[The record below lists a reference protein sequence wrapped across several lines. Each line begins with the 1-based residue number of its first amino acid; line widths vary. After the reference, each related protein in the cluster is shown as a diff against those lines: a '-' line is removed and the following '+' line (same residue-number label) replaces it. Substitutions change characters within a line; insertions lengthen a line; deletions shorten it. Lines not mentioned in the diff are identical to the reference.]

1 MISKFFHFFILLLMF
16 FIAAGVSAYLALTY
30 IIKSEDTVVLPD
42 LGGKDIIYVL
52 EILTDMELNTKVEGS
67 EYSISVPKNR
77 VIYQNPEPGAEI
89 KKGRDVRLI
98 LSKGKR
104 TVKIPNLKGLSI
116 HSALLILEENGL
128 HNKALTHTY
137 YKGYKKNAVITQTP
151 SPGKTAKRGDGV
163 DLLAS
168 LGTRPAAYMAPDL
181 RGMSFDDAILLIEKN
196 NMVVGEIKTLFDP
209 HQPEEVI
216 IAQKPLSGER
226 ITEGSRVNLLISKKS
241 EKKNN
246 NSIPGPTSA
255 GLFRWRTENGF
266 LKQHIRVRLNSYGV
280 SNDIFDGYVNPGAE
294 IWLLIPNDDSI
305 VLLYVD
311 DKLVKIRNFID
322 RHMYTSAYQ

>member
-1 MISKFFHFFILLLMF
+1 MF

-30 IIKSEDTVVLPD
+30 IIKSEDTVVVPD
-42 LGGKDIIYVL
+42 LGGKDIVYVL

-77 VIYQNPEPGAEI
+77 VIYQNPEPGSEI

-104 TVKIPNLKGLSI
+104 TVIMPNLKGLSI

-137 YKGYKKNAVITQTP
+137 HKGYKKNAVIAQGH
-151 SPGKTAKRGDGV
+151 SPGKAARRGDGV
-163 DLLAS
+163 DLLVS
-168 LGTRPAAYMAPDL
+168 LGSRPPAYMMPDL
-181 RGMSFDDAILLIEKN
+181 RGMSFDDAILSIERN

-209 HQPEEVI
+209 HQPEEMI
-216 IAQKPLSGER
+216 IGQEPLFGER
-226 ITEGSRVNLLISKKS
+226 VTEGSRVTLLVSRKS
-241 EKKNN
+241 EKKSDD
-246 NSIPGPTSA
+246 SIPGSTGA
-255 GLFRWRTENGF
+255 GLFRCRAENGF
-266 LKQHIRVRLNSYGV
+266 LKQHIRVKLNSYGV
-280 SNDIFDGYVNPGAE
+280 LNDIFDEYVNPGAE

-311 DKLVKIRNFID
+311 NKLVKNRNFID
-322 RHMYTSAYQ
+322 RHICTSLYQ